1 MTKEEKEKVINQWL
15 VDNYDQLKIN
25 VIKVCGYSI
34 AAINKW
40 GDDIIPYVWETF
52 RKMDLDKQ
60 YEIVVNGNPENY
72 LTRGMAL
79 SIKSSTSMFY
89 NQYRKFSRKSDEIN
103 LTYHDRKSESN
114 WEQKAKNEE
123 ELHKAVNELD
133 FYDKYLIQ
141 AYYFNKER
149 AKDIAEKTGIVP
161 STVSRDIKRAL
172 KRLKIKLN
180 GKVDF

>member
-1 MTKEEKEKVINQWL
+1 MTKKEKEKVILKWWA
-15 VDNYDQLKIN
+15 DNYDQLWIN
-25 VIKVCGYSI
+25 VHKVCGYSQV
-34 AAINKW
+34 ALDKW
-40 GDDIIPYVWETF
+40 GDDMIPYAYETF

-60 YEIVVNGNPENY
+60 YEIITEGNPENY
-72 LTRGMAL
+72 ITRGMAL

-89 NQYRKFSRKSDEIN
+89 NTYRKFSRKSDEMN
-103 LTYHDRKSESN
+103 LLYHDKQWESK

-123 ELHKAVNELD
+123 VLHKAFDELD

-141 AYYFNKER
+141 AYYFEEKKAKE
-149 AKDIAEKTGIVP
+149 IAEKTGISA
-161 STVSRDIKRAL
+161 STVSHDIKKAL